1 MVVLAYVLG
10 ATRLAD
16 SYNLANNTP
25 NMIFDLVLGGVLSA
39 TLVPVFVERLITRE
53 DDEGSRA
60 VSAVLTLAAAVLTV
74 ASVATVAGAPWIVR
88 LYNSLN
94 HTGAARNEQAV
105 ATVFLALFAPQVAF
119 YGFAALAEAVLNAR
133 RRFAAPKFA
142 PVLNNVVTMA
152 VLLLARAEVK
162 GLSLHDARH
171 RTGLLVLLGLG
182 TTAGVAV
189 LNKTTEAYVGKGAVV
204 DALALGP
211 GIDAADG
218 EVAVKF
224 RPNTGA
230 AGEIDVPR
238 ITLLRQR
245 VLLTGRQRRKSDL
258 DPRQGHPAEHR
269 GGVMAEPL
277 VPRPRVGEADS
288 RQRRRSGVHPLGGSV
303 SGDCGTFFIHQRISR
318 RIDPILCQE
327 SF

>member
-1 MVVLAYVLG
+1 MSLDEGEITQGAPPQALGRSTAVMALGTLLSRVTGLGRVVVLAYVLG

-39 TLVPVFVERLITRE
+39 TLVPVFVERLITRD
-53 DDEGSRA
+53 DDEASRA

-94 HTGAARNEQAV
+94 HTGAARDEQAV

-152 VLLLARAEVK
+152 VLFAAYAMV
-162 GLSLHDARH
+162 SDANAQAPPKPAPH
-171 RTGLLVLLGLG
+171 L
-182 TTAGVAV
+182 
-189 LNKTTEAYVGKGAVV
+189 
-204 DALALGP
+204 
-211 GIDAADG
+211 ADG
-218 EVAVKF
+218 
-224 RPNTGA
+224 RPDLNGTWDHG
-230 AGEIDVPR
+230 GGIGFVRPQ
-238 ITLLRQR
+238 TLP
-245 VLLTGRQRRKSDL
+245 D
-258 DPRQGHPAEHR
+258 
-269 GGVMAEPL
+269 
-277 VPRPRVGEADS
+277 
-288 RQRRRSGVHPLGGSV
+288 GSV
-303 SGDCGTFFIHQRISR
+303 
-318 RIDPILCQE
+318 
-327 SF
+327 